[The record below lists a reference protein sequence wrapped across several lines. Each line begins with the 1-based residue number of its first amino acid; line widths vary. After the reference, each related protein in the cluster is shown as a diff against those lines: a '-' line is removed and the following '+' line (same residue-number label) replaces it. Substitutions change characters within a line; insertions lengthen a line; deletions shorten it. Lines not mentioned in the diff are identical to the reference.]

1 MFEDYEDEE
10 LDEIIDR
17 ITLQK
22 KEDKNG
28 KITYT
33 RTNKKSI

>member
-1 MFEDYEDEE
+1 MFEEYEDEE
-10 LDEIIDR
+10 LEEIIDR

-22 KEDKNG
+22 KENKNG
-28 KITYT
+28 KITYA